1 MRAGAVAGIRNVK
14 NPVQLA
20 RKVME
25 HTEHVLLAGD
35 GALQFAEAEGVT
47 METDEYFIT
56 PLRHAQLQSAK
67 EKTSCALDHV
77 EPPSKLGTVGAVAL
91 DADGNIAAATSTGGL
106 TNKKF
111 GRVGDTP
118 IIGAGVYA
126 ENETCGVS
134 ATGIGEQILR
144 TSLAKTIA
152 DIIRYKD
159 ISAEEATKEG
169 MDFFIS
175 KVKGQG
181 GVIVID
187 KNGDT
192 AIAHSTPGILAGGY
206 NTKQGVFLVF

>member
-1 MRAGAVAGIRNVK
+1 
-14 NPVQLA
+14 
-20 RKVME
+20 
-25 HTEHVLLAGD
+25 
-35 GALQFAEAEGVT
+35 
-47 METDEYFIT
+47 METDEYFMT
-56 PLRHAQLQSAK
+56 PLRQDQLKAAK
-67 EKTSCALDHV
+67 EKSAVARDHID
-77 EPPSKLGTVGAVAL
+77 PPSKLGTVGAVAY
-91 DADGNIAAATSTGGL
+91 DMHGNIAAATSTGGI

-159 ISAEEATKEG
+159 VSAEQAAKEG
-169 MDFFIS
+169 IDFFVN
-175 KVKGQG
+175 KVNGQG

-187 KNGDT
+187 KNGGT
-192 AIAHSTPGILAGGY
+192 AITHSTPGMLAGGY
-206 NTKQGVFLVF
+206 NTEQGIFLVF